1 MVSFLKQFNLNN
13 KVNVV
18 IFNINCHKS
27 VLDSVVKRVKQL
39 EELITDNNASNL
51 VKQVA
56 ILTTSIASSAL
67 ATTTS
72 ISNQLDASTNSG
84 KIISIE
90 TLLDAIVILY
100 DECSNSSLRRE
111 KTVSDF
117 LELCEYINFYLISS
131 GDSYTM
137 NSW

>member
-1 MVSFLKQFNLNN
+1 M
-13 KVNVV
+13 NVV

-117 LELCEYINFYLISS
+117 LELCEYFYFYLISS
-131 GDSYTM
+131 GDSHTM
-137 NSW
+137 NS

>member
-1 MVSFLKQFNLNN
+1 MVSFKQLTRNVI
-13 KVNVV
+13 VNS
-18 IFNINCHKS
+18 FNIICHKS

-51 VKQVA
+51 VRQVA

-117 LELCEYINFYLISS
+117 LELCEYILICI
-131 GDSYTM
+131 
-137 NSW
+137 